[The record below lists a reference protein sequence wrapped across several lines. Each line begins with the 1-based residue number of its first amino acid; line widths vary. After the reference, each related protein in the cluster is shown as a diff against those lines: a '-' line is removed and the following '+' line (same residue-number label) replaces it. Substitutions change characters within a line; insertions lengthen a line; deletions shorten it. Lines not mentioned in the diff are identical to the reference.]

1 MALGGVTT
9 VERGEVKQSTE
20 LQEMLEYSLEVES
33 KQVELYTEALEL
45 CGPRDVALRVLLEDI
60 CRQEQEG
67 VDHLEKLLS
76 KRELA
81 ITGSRTSQGQK
92 AG

>member
-1 MALGGVTT
+1 M
-9 VERGEVKQSTE
+9 
-20 LQEMLEYSLEVES
+20 
-33 KQVELYTEALEL
+33 
-45 CGPRDVALRVLLEDI
+45 RVLLEDI

-67 VDHLEKLLS
+67 VDNLEKLLK

-81 ITGSRTSQGQK
+81 ITSSRTSQGQK